1 MVTNLINGK
10 KYIGQTART
19 LSARWKSHLS
29 SARNGS
35 MTFFHQHIR
44 ECGEASFDVEQLGVA
59 VGTKAADEMESF
71 YIETLKTSDSQFGYN
86 RALGGANGKRGAE
99 CVAAMSHRMKG
110 NRNGVNFKPSQ
121 EHREKLRQSR
131 LGKPG
136 WALGRKFTE
145 SHRAAMSDA
154 WKKRKGYA
162 VSAETRAKISAA
174 KKGKPMPKEAA
185 RKAAISRT
193 GLKRSEETKA
203 KMAESRRKWWEAK
216 RQANQQFGESQ

>member
-1 MVTNLINGK
+1 MVTNLINRK
-10 KYIGQTART
+10 KYIGQTARP
-19 LSARWKSHLS
+19 LNARWKSHLS

-35 MTFFHQHIR
+35 MTFFHQRIR
-44 ECGEASFDVEQLGVA
+44 ECGEASFAIEQLGVA

-99 CVAAMSHRMKG
+99 CVAAMSQRMMG
-110 NRNGVNFKPSQ
+110 NRNGVNFKPSE

-131 LGKPG
+131 IGQPG

-145 SHRAAMSDA
+145 SHRAAMSA
-154 WKKRKGYA
+154 ASKGHA
-162 VSAETRAKISAA
+162 VSPETRAKISAA

-185 RKAAISRT
+185 RKAANSRT
-193 GLKRSEETKA
+193 GSKRSEETKA
-203 KMAESRRKWWEAK
+203 KMAESRRQWWEAK
-216 RQANQQFGESQ
+216 RQTNQQCGESQ